1 MRPWLDAFDPAWI
14 HAVSSL
20 SHPNLLSFLNQESAR
35 RSLVTGGG
43 QPLRFVAQS
52 ELPPHEAYEAW
63 IAKTGCV
70 PTRDNRHDRLNALIW
85 LTYPQSKARLNQF
98 QAQAIAQAGVGS
110 SRGALRDAM
119 TLCDENLLLIRTEPI
134 RRGGDSS
141 VPIDCEA
148 MIRQHDWSALFL
160 SHRGRWGNEWTVF
173 PFGHA
178 LLEKMDQP
186 YKSITAHVLILDGSP
201 KTVDESLLESLH
213 EAMTPRDLLV
223 LPVMGIP
230 GWDPA
235 SEAPDFYSD
244 TSVFRLSRR
253 TDTRGRV

>member
-1 MRPWLDAFDPAWI
+1 MKPWLDAFDSAWA
-14 HAVSSL
+14 HAVSDL
-20 SHPNLLSFLNQESAR
+20 AYPNLLSFLNQESTR

-85 LTYPQSKARLNQF
+85 LTYPQSKARLNQL
-98 QAQAIAQAGVGS
+98 QAQAISQMGVGP

-119 TLCDENLLLIRTEPI
+119 TLCDENLLLICAKPL
-134 RRGGDSS
+134 GSMSDSS
-141 VPIDCEA
+141 ASIECEVL
-148 MIRQHDWSALFL
+148 IRQHDWSALFL
-160 SHRGRWGNEWTVF
+160 NHRERWANEWAVF

-178 LLEKMDQP
+178 LLEKLDQP
-186 YKSITAHVLILDGSP
+186 YKSLTAHVLVLDPSRR
-201 KTVDESLLESLH
+201 TLDECLSESLH

-230 GWDPA
+230 GWDTA
-235 SEAPDFYSD
+235 SEARDFYSD
-244 TSVFRLSRR
+244 TSVFRASRR
-253 TDTRGRV
+253 TDKRGTT